1 MIKNY
6 SNVQM
11 QLCYNYYMK
20 TKKEYSERKLK
31 KSLDE
36 NKEKA
41 KAFLNDD
48 EKMEK
53 LFRDFEKKLKLI
65 PKIGKR
71 ASDVAVLLSMLR
83 AYIKKQYTDVSIATI
98 IAAVAGLIY
107 VINPMDVVPEY
118 VLGVGILDDA
128 AILGIILQ
136 AMHMDL
142 NKYKKW
148 QKING
153 KR

>member
-6 SNVQM
+6 RNVQM

-31 KSLDE
+31 KFLDE

-41 KAFLNDD
+41 KAFLADD

-107 VINPMDVVPEY
+107 VVNPMDIVPEY
-118 VLGVGILDDA
+118 ILGVGVLDDA
-128 AILGIILQ
+128 AIVGIILQ

-148 QKING
+148 QKANG

>member
-1 MIKNY
+1 
-6 SNVQM
+6 
-11 QLCYNYYMK
+11 MK
-20 TKKEYSERKLK
+20 TKREYSERKLK
-31 KSLDE
+31 KSLNE

-41 KAFLNDD
+41 KAFLDDD
-48 EKMEK
+48 EKMEN
-53 LFRDFEKKLKLI
+53 LFQEFEKKLRLI

-98 IAAVAGLIY
+98 LAAVAGLIY
-107 VINPMDVVPEY
+107 VVNPMDIVPEY
-118 VLGVGILDDA
+118 ILGVGVLDDA
-128 AILGIILQ
+128 AIVGIILQ

-148 QKING
+148 QKANG

>member
-1 MIKNY
+1 
-6 SNVQM
+6 
-11 QLCYNYYMK
+11 MK
-20 TKKEYSERKLK
+20 TKREYSERKLK
-31 KSLDE
+31 KSLNE

-41 KAFLNDD
+41 KAFLDDD
-48 EKMEK
+48 EKMEN
-53 LFRDFEKKLKLI
+53 LFQEFEKKLKLI

-98 IAAVAGLIY
+98 LAAVAGLIY
-107 VINPMDVVPEY
+107 VVNPMDIVPEY
-118 VLGVGILDDA
+118 ILGVGVLDDA
-128 AILGIILQ
+128 AIVGIILQ

-148 QKING
+148 QKANG

>member
-1 MIKNY
+1 
-6 SNVQM
+6 
-11 QLCYNYYMK
+11 MK

-31 KSLDE
+31 KALDE

-48 EKMEK
+48 DKMET
-53 LFRDFEKKLKLI
+53 LFQDFEKRLKLI

-71 ASDVAVLLSMLR
+71 ASDIAVLLSMLR
-83 AYIKKQYTDVSIATI
+83 AYIKKQYTDVAIGTI
-98 IAAVAGLIY
+98 LAAIAGLIY
-107 VINPMDVVPEY
+107 VVNPMDVVPEY
-118 VLGVGILDDA
+118 IIGFGIVDDA
-128 AILGIILQ
+128 AVIGIILQ

-148 QKING
+148 QKANG

>member
-1 MIKNY
+1 
-6 SNVQM
+6 
-11 QLCYNYYMK
+11 MK
-20 TKKEYSERKLK
+20 TKREYNERKLK
-31 KSLDE
+31 KSLNE

-41 KAFLNDD
+41 KAFLDDD
-48 EKMEK
+48 EKMEN
-53 LFRDFEKKLKLI
+53 LFQEFEKKLRLI

-98 IAAVAGLIY
+98 LAAVAGLIY
-107 VINPMDVVPEY
+107 VVNPMDIVPEY
-118 VLGVGILDDA
+118 ILGVGVLDDA
-128 AILGIILQ
+128 AIVGIILQ

-148 QKING
+148 QKANG

>member
-1 MIKNY
+1 
-6 SNVQM
+6 
-11 QLCYNYYMK
+11 MK
-20 TKKEYSERKLK
+20 TKREYSERKLK
-31 KSLDE
+31 KSLNE

-41 KAFLNDD
+41 KTFLDDD
-48 EKMEK
+48 EKMET
-53 LFRDFEKKLKLI
+53 LFQEFEKKLRLI

-71 ASDVAVLLSMLR
+71 ASDVAVLLSMLQ

-98 IAAVAGLIY
+98 LAAVAGLIY
-107 VINPMDVVPEY
+107 VVNPMDIVPEY
-118 VLGVGILDDA
+118 ILGVGVLDDA
-128 AILGIILQ
+128 AIVGIILQ

-148 QKING
+148 QKANG

>member
-1 MIKNY
+1 
-6 SNVQM
+6 
-11 QLCYNYYMK
+11 MK
-20 TKKEYSERKLK
+20 TRKEYSERKLK
-31 KSLDE
+31 KALND

-41 KAFLNDD
+41 KAFLDD
-48 EKMEK
+48 DDKMEA
-53 LFRDFEKKLKLI
+53 LFRDFEIKLKLI

-83 AYIKKQYTDVSIATI
+83 AYIKKQYTEVSKATI
-98 IAAVAGLIY
+98 LAAIAGLIY
-107 VINPMDVVPEY
+107 VVNPMDVVPEY
-118 VLGVGILDDA
+118 ILGVGVLDDA
-128 AILGIILQ
+128 AVVGIILQ

-148 QKING
+148 QKANG

>member
-1 MIKNY
+1 
-6 SNVQM
+6 
-11 QLCYNYYMK
+11 MK
-20 TKKEYSERKLK
+20 SRREYQELK
-31 KSLDE
+31 FMNSLNE

-41 KAFLNDD
+41 KAYLNDD

-53 LFRDFEKKLKLI
+53 LFRDFEDKLKLI

-71 ASDVAVLLSMLR
+71 ASDIAVLLSMLR
-83 AYIKKQYTDVSIATI
+83 AYIKKQYTDVAIGTI
-98 IAAVAGLIY
+98 LAAIAGLIY
-107 VINPMDVVPEY
+107 VVNPMDVVPEY
-118 VLGVGILDDA
+118 IIGFGIVDDA
-128 AILGIILQ
+128 AVIGIILQ

-148 QKING
+148 QKANG

>member
-1 MIKNY
+1 
-6 SNVQM
+6 
-11 QLCYNYYMK
+11 MK
-20 TKKEYSERKLK
+20 TKREYSERKLRK
-31 KSLDE
+31 YLDE

-41 KAFLNDD
+41 KAFLADD

-107 VINPMDVVPEY
+107 VVNPMDVVPEY

-128 AILGIILQ
+128 AVLGIILQ

-148 QKING
+148 QKANG

>member
-1 MIKNY
+1 
-6 SNVQM
+6 
-11 QLCYNYYMK
+11 MK

-31 KSLDE
+31 KFLDE

-41 KAFLNDD
+41 KAFLADD

-107 VINPMDVVPEY
+107 VVNPMDVVPEY

-148 QKING
+148 QKANG

>member
-1 MIKNY
+1 MGNE
-6 SNVQM
+6 
-11 QLCYNYYMK
+11 MK
-20 TKKEYSERKLK
+20 TKNEYSERKLK
-31 KSLDE
+31 KALSE

-48 EKMEK
+48 EKMET

-71 ASDVAVLLSMLR
+71 ASDIAVLLSMMR
-83 AYIKKQYTDVSIATI
+83 AYIKKQYTEISKATI
-98 IAAVAGLIY
+98 LAAIAGLIY
-107 VINPMDVVPEY
+107 VVNPMDVVPEY
-118 VLGVGILDDA
+118 IIGFGIVDDA
-128 AILGIILQ
+128 AVIGIILQ

-148 QKING
+148 QKDNG

>member
-1 MIKNY
+1 
-6 SNVQM
+6 M

-31 KSLDE
+31 KFLDE

-41 KAFLNDD
+41 KAFLADD

-107 VINPMDVVPEY
+107 VVNPMDVVPEY

-148 QKING
+148 QKANG

>member
-1 MIKNY
+1 
-6 SNVQM
+6 
-11 QLCYNYYMK
+11 MK
-20 TKKEYSERKLK
+20 TKREYNERKLK
-31 KSLDE
+31 KSLNE

-41 KAFLNDD
+41 KAFLDDD
-48 EKMEK
+48 EKMEN
-53 LFRDFEKKLKLI
+53 LFQEFEKKLRLI

-98 IAAVAGLIY
+98 LAAVAGLIY
-107 VINPMDVVPEY
+107 VVNPMDIVPEY
-118 VLGVGILDDA
+118 ILGVGVLDDA
-128 AILGIILQ
+128 AIVGIILQ

-148 QKING
+148 QEENG

>member
-1 MIKNY
+1 
-6 SNVQM
+6 
-11 QLCYNYYMK
+11 MK
-20 TKKEYSERKLK
+20 TRKEYSERKLK
-31 KSLDE
+31 KALNE

-41 KAFLNDD
+41 KAFLDDD
-48 EKMEK
+48 EKMEN
-53 LFRDFEKKLKLI
+53 LFQEFEKKLRLI

-83 AYIKKQYTDVSIATI
+83 AYIKKQYTEVSKTTI
-98 IAAVAGLIY
+98 LAAIAGLIY
-107 VINPMDVVPEY
+107 VVNPMDVVPEY
-118 VLGVGILDDA
+118 ILGVGVLDDA
-128 AILGIILQ
+128 AVVGIILQ

-148 QKING
+148 QKANG

>member
-1 MIKNY
+1 
-6 SNVQM
+6 
-11 QLCYNYYMK
+11 MK
-20 TKKEYSERKLK
+20 TKREYSERKLR

-41 KAFLNDD
+41 KAFLADD

-107 VINPMDVVPEY
+107 VVNAMDVVPEY

-148 QKING
+148 QKANG

>member
-1 MIKNY
+1 
-6 SNVQM
+6 
-11 QLCYNYYMK
+11 MK
-20 TKKEYSERKLK
+20 TKREYSERKLR

-41 KAFLNDD
+41 KAFLADD
-48 EKMEK
+48 EKMET
-53 LFRDFEKKLKLI
+53 LFRDFEKELKLI

-107 VINPMDVVPEY
+107 VVNPMDVVPEY

-128 AILGIILQ
+128 AVLGIILQ

-148 QKING
+148 QKANG

>member
-6 SNVQM
+6 RNVQM

-41 KAFLNDD
+41 KAFLADD

-107 VINPMDVVPEY
+107 VVNPMDVVPEY

-128 AILGIILQ
+128 AVLGIILQ

-148 QKING
+148 QKANG

>member
-1 MIKNY
+1 
-6 SNVQM
+6 
-11 QLCYNYYMK
+11 MK
-20 TKKEYSERKLK
+20 TKREYSERKLK
-31 KSLDE
+31 KSLNE

-41 KAFLNDD
+41 KAFLDDD
-48 EKMEK
+48 EKMEN
-53 LFRDFEKKLKLI
+53 LFQEFEKKLRLI

-83 AYIKKQYTDVSIATI
+83 AYIKKQYTDISIATI
-98 IAAVAGLIY
+98 LAGIAGLIY
-107 VINPMDVVPEY
+107 VVNPMDVVPEY
-118 VLGVGILDDA
+118 IIGFGIVDDA
-128 AILGIILQ
+128 AVIGIILQ

-148 QKING
+148 QKANG

>member
-1 MIKNY
+1 
-6 SNVQM
+6 
-11 QLCYNYYMK
+11 MK
-20 TKKEYSERKLK
+20 TKREYSERKLR

-41 KAFLNDD
+41 KAFLADD

-107 VINPMDVVPEY
+107 VVNPMDVVPEY

-128 AILGIILQ
+128 AVLGIILQ

-148 QKING
+148 QKANG

>member
-1 MIKNY
+1 
-6 SNVQM
+6 
-11 QLCYNYYMK
+11 MK

-31 KSLDE
+31 KALDE

-41 KAFLNDD
+41 KAFLDDD
-48 EKMEK
+48 EKMEN
-53 LFRDFEKKLKLI
+53 LFQEFEKKLRLI

-98 IAAVAGLIY
+98 LAAVAGLIY
-107 VINPMDVVPEY
+107 VVNPMDVVPEY
-118 VLGVGILDDA
+118 IIGFGIVDDA
-128 AILGIILQ
+128 AVIGIILQ

-148 QKING
+148 QKANG

>member
-1 MIKNY
+1 
-6 SNVQM
+6 M

-48 EKMEK
+48 EKMET

-65 PKIGKR
+65 PKVGKR
-71 ASDVAVLLSMLR
+71 ASDIAVLLSMLR

-107 VINPMDVVPEY
+107 VVNPMDVVPEY
-118 VLGVGILDDA
+118 VLGAGILDDA
-128 AILGIILQ
+128 AVLGIILQ

-148 QKING
+148 QKANG

>member
-1 MIKNY
+1 
-6 SNVQM
+6 
-11 QLCYNYYMK
+11 MK
-20 TKKEYSERKLK
+20 TKREYSERKLR

-41 KAFLNDD
+41 KAFLADD

-65 PKIGKR
+65 PKLGKR

-107 VINPMDVVPEY
+107 VVNPMDIVPDFMI
-118 VLGVGILDDA
+118 GIGQLDDA
-128 AILGIILQ
+128 AAIVLVLQ
-136 AMHMDL
+136 MIQMDL

-148 QKING
+148 QEENG